1 MSKKILFLNIIFFL
15 LINSF
20 FSLPSCSEGQNFCT
34 KCNPVTKLCEKC
46 EYNNILIPDATGGCK
61 GAKKC
66 FEGNNYCSK
75 CDSNNELCNE
85 CLNNYY
91 QDENGACSY
100 TNNCEISY
108 QGNCLKCKEDYILV
122 GQNIQFCKNLDSED
136 FLNCE
141 KINTEIGLCEKC
153 KEGFF
158 LNSGDKRCITTN
170 NCHESLNGNC
180 IKCSLSYYLDK
191 SVDECKMKNDTLI
204 SCQET
209 LDGITC
215 DKCDDDAY
223 FDDEGICIGV
233 KYCSKGAPFVKCKKC
248 YEGYYLSDY
257 GNCCSK
263 EPNCYYG
270 DKDLGICTQCKNFYY
285 IDFKDGTCKP
295 NNEDNDFKYCTKA
308 DGECY
313 QCTQGTYLGEDKRCS
328 FSRFCAESNLG
339 VCKHC
344 INSEYHLGR
353 DNLCTNIDKCIYTN
367 YYYNTCEECE
377 EGYYFHVI
385 NNTCYEE
392 VEGFENCKKTNS
404 NGTYCDKCR
413 NDFYLN
419 TSDHLCYDNTA
430 KNEFYKCAFTFG
442 EYCDGCIE
450 DYYLGYIDKKC
461 SLIEGCDQSE
471 NENKCLICDSDM
483 FCLNLKNNKCFNN
496 EYILSDELKFYYR
509 CNKTNTEGNK
519 CETCVDDYR
528 ANDKGLCEYDGFC
541 QEFDQGGNCKKCIQD
556 NEEEY
561 IYYCLNSQFGCTIT
575 SVRGCEI
582 CDDVTNFD
590 KCDKCREG
598 FTLENNVCIENQ

>member
-1 MSKKILFLNIIFFL
+1 MSKKILFLNIIFFV
-15 LINSF
+15 LINSYI
-20 FSLPSCSEGQNFCT
+20 SLPSCSEGHNFCT

-46 EYNNILIPDATGGCK
+46 EYNILTPDDTGGCK
-61 GAKKC
+61 GSKKC
-66 FEGNNYCSK
+66 FEGNNYCLK

-85 CLNNYY
+85 CLNNYF
-91 QDENGACSY
+91 QDENGGCSY

-248 YEGYYLSDY
+248 QEGYYLSDY

-270 DKDLGICTQCKNFYY
+270 DKDLGICTQCNNFYY
-285 IDFKDGTCKP
+285 IDFKDGICKP

-313 QCTQGTYLGEDKRCS
+313 QCIQGTYLGEDKRCS

-367 YYYNTCEECE
+367 YYYNSCEECE
-377 EGYYFHVI
+377 EGYYLCQI
-385 NNTCYEE
+385 YQ
-392 VEGFENCKKTNS
+392 
-404 NGTYCDKCR
+404 NG
-413 NDFYLN
+413 
-419 TSDHLCYDNTA
+419 
-430 KNEFYKCAFTFG
+430 
-442 EYCDGCIE
+442 IP
-450 DYYLGYIDKKC
+450 I
-461 SLIEGCDQSE
+461 
-471 NENKCLICDSDM
+471 
-483 FCLNLKNNKCFNN
+483 
-496 EYILSDELKFYYR
+496 IL
-509 CNKTNTEGNK
+509 
-519 CETCVDDYR
+519 
-528 ANDKGLCEYDGFC
+528 
-541 QEFDQGGNCKKCIQD
+541 
-556 NEEEY
+556 
-561 IYYCLNSQFGCTIT
+561 
-575 SVRGCEI
+575 
-582 CDDVTNFD
+582 
-590 KCDKCREG
+590 
-598 FTLENNVCIENQ
+598 